1 MKKNVTKMSKRII
14 GLVAAAVMS
23 VSMLAVGGMTASA
36 AAYDCQSPAI
46 TVTAPS
52 YAYRTV
58 QAYVSPEWKSAN
70 ATFGVFAYNSQSNQ
84 QAFFALDSINDTLCN
99 FRVLGGYDYVVFVRF
114 MPGTDASN
122 MGWDRAWNQTKD
134 IRVADLG
141 NNPYIVQGW
150 EKTAN
155 A

>member
-52 YAYRTV
+52 GLCF
-58 QAYVSPEWKSAN
+58 S
-70 ATFGVFAYNSQSNQ
+70 GVEECKRY
-84 QAFFALDSINDTLCN
+84 
-99 FRVLGGYDYVVFVRF
+99 FRC
-114 MPGTDASN
+114 
-122 MGWDRAWNQTKD
+122 
-134 IRVADLG
+134 IRL
-141 NNPYIVQGW
+141 
-150 EKTAN
+150 
-155 A
+155 